1 MFSGEG
7 ARRYAHIW
15 ARAGAAVGY
24 VPMSPADTER
34 MLHNHTLVLAEA
46 LLGEPFT
53 VQPAHAVGRALV
65 EAHFTAP
72 EFLDQTLLTFGRD
85 FVVHLAPD
93 GLAHGKLA
101 DRVVAL
107 EAALA
112 AGYARALR
120 DRTFAQ
126 QERIGRA
133 VWDARNQIEQALR
146 ASEARFRAVF
156 AGAAIGIGIGDM
168 EGRILDV
175 NQAFADMLG
184 YTVDEM
190 REINVAELF
199 YPDDAPGMWE
209 MYGEMLDGK
218 RDGARLE
225 KRYYRK
231 DRSILWTDLAVSLIR
246 DDDGHPRF
254 TVAMVEDITDRYELQ
269 ERLRFQAL
277 HDPLTGLPN
286 RTLFFERLAAVFDG
300 GASRVGVCF
309 LDLDGFKAV
318 NDSLGH
324 YVGDELLVVV
334 AKRLAA
340 CVSARGHLVARMG
353 GDEFVILVED
363 STGTEA
369 AIAVA
374 EAALAAVAE
383 PVRIDSHQPLS
394 VTASVGIVERSV
406 AGTSPTDVMKAADT
420 TLYWAKADGRG
431 RWSMFDPV
439 RGAHQLARAALAA
452 ALPGA
457 LDRGEFTLEYQP
469 IVALDG
475 GGLRAVEALVRWRH
489 PELGM
494 VPPDRF
500 IGLAEETG
508 MIVRLGRWVL
518 ETACAQGA
526 AWNASFPGA
535 ELVVSVN
542 LAVRQANAP
551 GIVEEVAGVL
561 ARTGLPPDL
570 LQLEL
575 TESAVMPTAGEPV
588 RSLRGLAATGVRIA
602 IDDFGTGYSNLAY
615 LRRLPIHSLK
625 LAGPFIEGL
634 RSGDLIDS
642 ASVADE
648 RIVDA
653 LVRLAHAL
661 GLTVTAEAVETVE
674 QADLLRGLG
683 CDTAQGLHFG
693 RPTQAENITAV
704 LRRSWVAAVP
714 RPPSTHLPVATPTPP
729 PPAPFPRTSPFP
741 RTVPTAPLP
750 PTAPPPPT
758 APIAPTARTAPSIKG
773 KRPWIDLQTTT
784 IRP

>member
-1 MFSGEG
+1 MREATIDEISGEG
-7 ARRYAHIW
+7 VARYAHLW
-15 ARAGAAVGY
+15 ARAGAALGF
-24 VPMSPADTER
+24 VPMSPEETER
-34 MLHNHTLVLAEA
+34 LLRNHTQVLAGA
-46 LLGEPFT
+46 LVAEPFT
-53 VQPAHAVGRALV
+53 AAPAHAVGRALV

-72 EFLDQTLLTFGRD
+72 EFLDQTLLTFGRSFLD
-85 FVVHLAPD
+85 LVAPERAGD
-93 GLAHGKLA
+93 LV
-101 DRVVAL
+101 DRAVAL
-107 EAALA
+107 QAALA
-112 AGYARALR
+112 AGYARGLR
-120 DRTFAQ
+120 DRTFMQ
-126 QERIGRA
+126 QERISRA
-133 VWDARNQIEQALR
+133 VWAARNQTEHDLR

-156 AGAAIGIGIGDM
+156 AGAAIGIGIADM
-168 EGRILDV
+168 DGRIVDV

-184 YTVDEM
+184 YTVEEM
-190 REINVAELF
+190 RVTNVAELF
-199 YPDDAPGMWE
+199 YPDDGPGMWDMYKE
-209 MYGEMLDGK
+209 MIEGK
-218 RDGARLE
+218 RDGARIE

-231 DRSILWTDLAVSLIR
+231 DRTILWTDLAVSLIR
-246 DDDGHPRF
+246 DDDGQPRF

-300 GASRVGVCF
+300 TASRVGVCF

-334 AKRLAA
+334 ARRLAA
-340 CVSARGHLVARMG
+340 SVSARGHLVARMG

-363 STGTEA
+363 STGTESV
-369 AIAVA
+369 IEVA

-383 PVRIDSHQPLS
+383 PVKIESHQPLS
-394 VTASVGIVERSV
+394 VTASIGIVERTV
-406 AGTSPTDVMKAADT
+406 EGTSPTEVMKAADT

-431 RWSMFDPV
+431 RWALFDPV

-469 IVALDG
+469 IV
-475 GGLRAVEALVRWRH
+475 GLESGRLCAVEALVRWRH

-518 ETACAQGA
+518 EQACVQAA
-526 AWNASFPGA
+526 AWHREFPEA
-535 ELVVSVN
+535 RLVVSVN

-561 ARTGLPPDL
+561 ERTGLPAGQ

-625 LAGPFIEGL
+625 LAGPFIEEL
-634 RSGDLIDS
+634 RSGDIADS
-642 ASVADE
+642 ASMADE

-661 GLTVTAEAVETVE
+661 GLTVTAEAVETAQ
-674 QADLLRGLG
+674 QAELLRALD
-683 CDTAQGLHFG
+683 CDTGQGLFFG
-693 RPTQAENITAV
+693 GATSAGDITAR
-704 LRRSWVAAVP
+704 LR
-714 RPPSTHLPVATPTPP
+714 ST
-729 PPAPFPRTSPFP
+729 R
-741 RTVPTAPLP
+741 
-750 PTAPPPPT
+750 
-758 APIAPTARTAPSIKG
+758 
-773 KRPWIDLQTTT
+773 
-784 IRP
+784 